1 MSIRIHRSQLLALS
15 ITTALAAL
23 SATNVLAQDVR
34 PAESTADATAQT
46 TADSTKATTLSEITV
61 RAQKRVEL
69 LQDVPITL
77 TTLPEQILRDTG
89 VQNIKDLQI
98 LVPALSVTSTTAEGV
113 TTAHIRGVGTVGDNP
128 GLESSVGV
136 VIDGVPRARGG
147 VAFNDLGEIAQIEVL
162 KGPQGTVFGKNTSAG
177 LINITTKRPSFD
189 EEGYANLTLGN
200 YHAAGVD
207 VSYNNHIGDFTAFR
221 IYAVD
226 RKHDG
231 YNKVNTGVGPRTL
244 TTDGDQNFHS
254 VRAQL
259 LVRPSDTFDVNITG
273 DYTRREENCCVG
285 VTLFRGPT
293 AAIVNALSGGNGVIP
308 VADKSRRLAY
318 SNRDTRQNITDKG
331 LAAEANWI
339 TPWFDGATLTSITS
353 IRKWTTSNPAD
364 LDFSGA
370 DLWYRAYGNN
380 ENAVRFRTLTQ
391 ELRLAG
397 NTDRFDWM
405 GGVYFDNEH
414 LQRND
419 AVSLG
424 AAYEPYL
431 SIALLNNIAASFPP
445 GLVNTSGA
453 ATFLSQAAG
462 LPFGTAFV
470 GPATHDRWNQ
480 VAKSTAAFGN
490 VTFHATDA
498 LALTAGGRYTHAKKT
513 VDSVYTNPNGS
524 KGCTAALTNPTNVA
538 LALIQR
544 GIPPQ
549 FAGSVVPTVIGFM
562 CLPWANPQFAG
573 MNTHQNHTEN
583 EWSGTLKAAYRWNDR
598 VMGYASAARGY
609 KAGGFNLDR
618 VQSANGLNNG
628 SVGITPVSDTW
639 FPGEF
644 VNSYEL
650 GTKTTWADG
659 NLLLNAALFQSD
671 YSDFQL
677 NSFLG
682 TSFVVQTIPKLKT
695 HGLDADLLWQTTL
708 PGLSVQGGLTY
719 LQSEYGND
727 PLPEIELRRLPGAT
741 ASFTPKWS
749 FTGGFTYEWNFNSS
763 LTGRFNVGAKH
774 TTSYNTGSDLNPL
787 KIQSAYTLVNARF
800 VVGAVNKHWQVEL
813 WANNLTNETYTQVAY
828 DAPLQTGSING
839 FLGAP
844 RTFGITLRGQ
854 L

>member
-1 MSIRIHRSQLLALS
+1 MSIRMHRSQLLALS
-15 ITTALAAL
+15 ITTALASVYMT
-23 SATNVLAQDVR
+23 SAFAQDVP
-34 PAESTADATAQT
+34 PAQATTQSLAQT
-46 TADSTKATTLSEITV
+46 DADSTKATTLSAITV
-61 RAQKRVEL
+61 NAQKRVEL
-69 LQDVPITL
+69 LQDVPITV
-77 TTLPEQILRDTG
+77 TTLPEQLLHDTG

-147 VAFNDLGEIAQIEVL
+147 VAFNDLGEIQQIEVL

-177 LINITTKRPSFD
+177 LINITTKRPTFN

-207 VSYNNHIGDFTAFR
+207 VSYNNHIGDNTAFR

-226 RKHDG
+226 RQHDG
-231 YNKVNTGVGPRTL
+231 FNKVNTGVGPRTL
-244 TTDGDQNFHS
+244 TRDGDQNFHS

-259 LVRPSDTFDVNITG
+259 LVRPSDTFDVNIIG
-273 DYTRREENCCVG
+273 DYTRRDENCCVG

-293 AAIVNALSGGNGVIP
+293 AAIVNTLSGGNGVIP
-308 VADKSRRLAY
+308 VVDKSRRLAY
-318 SNRDTRQNITDKG
+318 SNRDTTQEITDKG
-331 LAAEANWI
+331 LSAEANWV
-339 TPWFDGATLTSITS
+339 TPWFGGATLTSITS
-353 IRKWTTSNPAD
+353 LRKWNASNPSD

-370 DLWYRAYGNN
+370 DLWFRAYGPDN
-380 ENAVRFRTLTQ
+380 NAVRFRTLTQ

-397 NTDRFDWM
+397 NTDRFEWM
-405 GGVYFDNEH
+405 GGLYFDNEH

-424 AAYEPYL
+424 SAYEPYL
-431 SIALLNNIAASFPP
+431 SIALLNNIAASLPP
-445 GLVNTSGA
+445 GLVNTTGA

-470 GPATHDRWNQ
+470 GPASHDRWNQ
-480 VAKSTAAFGN
+480 TAKSTAAFGN

-498 LALTAGGRYTHAKKT
+498 LALTGGVRYTHAKKD
-513 VDSVYTNPNGS
+513 VDSIYTSPNGA
-524 KGCTAALTNPTNVA
+524 KGCTAALTNPTRVA

-544 GIPPQ
+544 GVPAQ
-549 FAGSVVPTVIGFM
+549 AAGAVVPTVIGFM
-562 CLPWANPQFAG
+562 CLPWANPQFNG
-573 MNTHQNHTEN
+573 LTTRQDHTEN
-583 EWSGTLKAAYRWNDR
+583 EWSGTLKAAYRWNET

-618 VQSANGLNNG
+618 VQSSKGLNDG
-628 SVGITPVSDTW
+628 SVGITPVKDTY

-644 VNSYEL
+644 VDSYEL
-650 GTKTTWADG
+650 GTKTTWAGG
-659 NLLLNAALFQSD
+659 NLLLNAALFQSN

-695 HGLDADLLWQTTL
+695 SGLDADLLWQTNLT
-708 PGLSVQGGLTY
+708 GLSVQSGLTY
-719 LQSEYGND
+719 LKSKYGND
-727 PLPEIELRRLPGAT
+727 LLPEIELRRLPGST
-741 ASFTPKWS
+741 ASFTPKWA
-749 FTGGFTYEWNFNSS
+749 FTGGFTYAWNFGSS
-763 LTGRFNVGAKH
+763 LTGRFNIGAKH
-774 TTSYNTGSDLNPL
+774 TTAYNTGSDLNPL
-787 KIQSAYTLVNARF
+787 KVQRAFTVANARF
-800 VVGAVNKHWQVEL
+800 TVAGINKHWQVEL
-813 WANNLTNETYTQVAY
+813 WGDNITNKTYTQVAF

-844 RTFGITLRGQ
+844 RTFGVTLRGQ